1 LFRIALIACL
11 SVSMLLAQQSQ
22 VPPPARTTPPVP
34 HPGPV
39 PQQKAAVPPPKETT
53 LQFSL
58 QNIDTSAN
66 PCVDFYQFA
75 CGNWLKNNPIPPDQS
90 RWGRF
95 SELEEHNRDILHGIL
110 EKASQPS
117 PNRDPIE
124 QKIGDYYASCM
135 DVSAIDAQGLAPIQ
149 PDLNRIRDLKDKGEL
164 PAEVARLHRQGVS
177 AMFDFGAGAD
187 FKNSSMDIAQA
198 DQGGLGLPDRDY
210 YLRTDPKSVD
220 LRQKYEAHIARM
232 FELAGESPDRAK
244 ADAATVMKIETDLAK
259 GALDLVSRRD
269 PQKVYHKMPLQELQ
283 QMDPQ
288 FSWTLYLRDS
298 RAPELQSL
306 NVAWPDFFKALNTAL
321 QDYSLD
327 NWKTYLTWHLLHAEA
342 GLLPTPFVNANF
354 DFYGTTLTGA
364 KVLRP
369 RWKRCVD
376 RTDAEL
382 GEALGRKY
390 VELTFGAEGKQRTLK
405 MVDALEKSLGEDIQ
419 QVTWMSP
426 ATKKEALIKLRAIT
440 NKIGYPDKWRDYSS
454 VVITR
459 DDPVRNTM
467 HADEF
472 EFQRQ
477 MNKIGKPVDRSEWE
491 MTPPTVNAYYDPLT
505 NSINFPAGILQPPFF
520 DKSMDDAVN
529 FGGIGSVIGHELTHG
544 FDDEGRQF
552 DAQGNLHNWWT
563 PQDAKAFEER
573 EACFV
578 KEYSSFTVA
587 PGVHVNG
594 ELTLGENTADN
605 GGARISRQALQ
616 NTHAPDAKMGSY
628 TPDQQFFLAF
638 GQIWCEN
645 QRPESEVLQV
655 QTDPHS
661 PSRFRVNGVV
671 RNMPEFQA
679 AFVCKAGQPMV
690 SANACRVW

>member
-1 LFRIALIACL
+1 MFRIALIACL
-11 SVSMLLAQQSQ
+11 SVSTVPAQQSQ

-39 PQQKAAVPPPKETT
+39 PQQKAAVPPPKETA

-149 PDLNRIRDLKDKGEL
+149 PDLNRIRDLKDKGAL
-164 PAEVARLHRQGVS
+164 PAEVARLHRQGVT

-269 PQKVYHKMPLQELQ
+269 PEKVYHKLTLQELQ
-283 QMDPQ
+283 QLDPQ

-298 RAPELQSL
+298 RAPELRSL

-405 MVDALEKSLGEDIQ
+405 MVEALEKSLGEDIQ

-426 ATKKEALIKLRAIT
+426 ATKKEALIKLHAIT

-459 DDPVRNTM
+459 DDLIRNTM

-587 PGVHVNG
+587 PGVNVNG
-594 ELTLGENTADN
+594 GLTLGENTADN
-605 GGARISRQALQ
+605 GGARISRRALQ
-616 NTHAPDAKMGSY
+616 NTNAADAKMGSY

-679 AFVCKAGQPMV
+679 AFACKAGQPMV